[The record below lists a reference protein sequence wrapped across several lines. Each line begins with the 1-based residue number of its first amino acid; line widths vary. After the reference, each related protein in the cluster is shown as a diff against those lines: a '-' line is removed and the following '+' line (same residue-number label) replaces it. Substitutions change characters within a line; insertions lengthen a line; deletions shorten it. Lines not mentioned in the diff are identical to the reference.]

1 MKKMKKS
8 LTLLT
13 IAAAIGIPAVLPA
26 QALAANPFLDTASNP
41 QIQAAIEQLAGLQ
54 VISGYDNH
62 TFKPDQPVTRAE
74 LAKMAALALHLT
86 STSSTTVPFSD
97 VASDDWFH
105 PYVAALTA
113 AGGLNS
119 LQGQFAPEQTVSDDQ
134 VLEILAGALHVNLSA
149 VQQLAGSSAL
159 TGAQVTRGE
168 AALLIAQAQQLAPIQ
183 ITSIRVLN
191 AITLQVTFSAPIP
204 AADLGLDLASKNF
217 AFDNGLAISN
227 VPRLKTGSTSTY
239 IIPTPTQKAGTSYTL
254 SYKGQ
259 PAVTFE
265 GSGEKIALKSTQ
277 QVANDMFEIESTLE
291 DGIAD
296 YGYVIAAYSKSRPGS
311 FIVDENNVNNGRA
324 YQILSSMRMR
334 QVQITPQNGAP
345 MTATYSPFTQA
356 TDGRQAP
363 KFILPNGETF
373 KPGVTYT
380 VTADW
385 ATFASSTFV
394 AKDIT
399 PLTMQSAASVDD
411 QTINITMTQDPKDEM
426 FVLRQVLLTAPD
438 GKTLTAEYLQSSRKG
453 AVATFATVNKAK
465 LVPGTTYNVTP
476 IGIWA
481 TANGVT
487 VTVTE

>member
-8 LTLLT
+8 LALLT
-13 IAAAIGIPAVLPA
+13 IAATVGMPALLPA
-26 QALAANPFLDTASNP
+26 HALAANPFADAASNP

-74 LAKMAALALHLT
+74 LSKMTALALKLQPN
-86 STSSTTVPFSD
+86 SSTTVPFND
-97 VASDDWFH
+97 VASEDWFH
-105 PYVAALTA
+105 PYVAALAA
-113 AGGLNS
+113 AGGLKSVNE
-119 LQGQFAPEQTVSDDQ
+119 QFAPEHTVSADE
-134 VLEILAGALHVNLSA
+134 LRELLAGALHVDQSV

-159 TGAQVTRGE
+159 TSDQVTRGE
-168 AALLIAQAQQLAPIQ
+168 AALIIVQAQQLAPIH
-183 ITSIRVLN
+183 ITSIRALN

-204 AADLGLDLASKNF
+204 SAELELGPASKNF
-217 AFDNGLAISN
+217 VFDNGLAISN

-239 IIPTPTQKAGTSYTL
+239 IIPTPTQQAGTLYTL
-254 SYKGQ
+254 TYKNQ
-259 PAVTFE
+259 PAGSFE

-311 FIVDENNVNNGRA
+311 FIVDENNVSNGKA

-334 QVQITPQNGAP
+334 QVQITPENGAP

-394 AKDIT
+394 AKDIA
-399 PLTMQSAASVDD
+399 PLTIQSAAAIDEQSITV
-411 QTINITMTQDPKDEM
+411 TMTQDPKDEM

-438 GKTLTAEYLQSSRKG
+438 GKTLTAEYVQSSRKG
-453 AVATFATVNKAK
+453 AVASFATLNKEK

-487 VTVTE
+487 VIK